1 MLSAKKKEEDG
12 RRRKGKKGGER
23 DRVVFIAFDSGFFK
37 GNPNSPSISC
47 AIS

>member
-23 DRVVFIAFDSGFFK
+23 DRVVFIVFDSGFIK
-37 GNPNSPSISC
+37 GKIQCPC
-47 AIS
+47 D